1 MPVRYFKRYRME
13 FNAKK
18 QSLPEPVLP
27 AGFEFVE
34 WDNSFID
41 THATVKA
48 DSFSG
53 EIDATVFPCLSHF
66 AGCQKLMRQIAS
78 GRNFL
83 PAATWLIKHPSD
95 IPILQYCGT
104 IQGMLRSN
112 QLGAIQNIGIS
123 PSCRG
128 LGLGRAILTQ
138 SLHGFISSGA
148 SRVYLDVTAANNQAV
163 SLYHSLGFQILDTSY
178 LSVVVPEPSEVSSL

>member
-1 MPVRYFKRYRME
+1 MPE
-13 FNAKK
+13 
-18 QSLPEPVLP
+18 
-27 AGFEFVE
+27 GFEFVAWE
-34 WDNSFID
+34 DRFID
-41 THATVKA
+41 AHALVKA

-66 AGCQKLMRQIAS
+66 AGCRKLMQEIAR
-78 GRNFL
+78 GKNFL

-95 IPILQYCGT
+95 IPTSRYCGT

-112 QLGAIQNIGIS
+112 QLGAIQNIGVS
-123 PSCRG
+123 PECRG
-128 LGLGRAILTQ
+128 LGLGRAILIQ
-138 SLHGFISSGA
+138 SLHGFINSGA

-178 LSVVVPEPSEVSSL
+178 LSVVVPESSEAGVNLSG